1 MLNKLSHI
9 LSPQDFELLQ
19 QGKKL
24 PVMETF
30 YSIQGEG
37 YNTGKA
43 AYFIRIGGCDVG
55 CSWCDAKESWNP
67 MLHPLRYTD
76 EVISEICSYPANAVV
91 ITGGEPLNYNL
102 SYLCEKLKQHQI
114 QIFLETSGTQSFS
127 GTFDWICLS
136 PKKNQPPLYEIC
148 NKANELK
155 VIIEAEADLLWAEQ
169 QALLVQKSCILL
181 LQPEWSKFKTI
192 IHPITDYVMQHPQ
205 WHISLQTHK
214 FMRIP

>member
-1 MLNKLSHI
+1 MLNKLSQT

-37 YNTGKA
+37 FNTGKA

-55 CSWCDAKESWNP
+55 CSWCDVKESWNP
-67 MLHPLRYTD
+67 LLHPLMNTD
-76 EVISEICSYPANAVV
+76 EVILEMRSYPANAAV

-102 SYLCEKLKQHQI
+102 NYLCEKLKQQQI
-114 QIFLETSGTQSFS
+114 QLFLETSGTQPFS
-127 GTFDWICLS
+127 GIFDWICLS
-136 PKKNQPPLYEIC
+136 PKKNQPPLEEIC
-148 NKANELK
+148 SKANELK
-155 VIIEAEADLLWAEQ
+155 VIIETEDDLMWAEQ
-169 QALLVQKSCILL
+169 QAMLVKKSCLLL

-192 IHPITDYVMQHPQ
+192 IHPIADYVMQHPQ